1 MADSEQTDDEV
12 LRGIRSI
19 ADDDAAPHAA
29 RLRALELLAKIRGLF
44 RERRGP
50 QYVTIIR
57 HTPPLRLP
65 AESDQPADQP
75 NSQEDGDEHCDV

>member
-1 MADSEQTDDEV
+1 MADSEQTDDSV
-12 LRGIRSI
+12 LQSIRSI
-19 ADDDAAPHAA
+19 ADDDAAPHAT

-57 HTPPLRLP
+57 RTPPLRLP
-65 AESDQPADQP
+65 ADQPEK
-75 NSQEDGDEHCDV
+75 QEDGDEHCDA

>member
-1 MADSEQTDDEV
+1 MADSEQTDDSV
-12 LRGIRSI
+12 LRSIRSI
-19 ADDDAAPHAA
+19 ADDDAAPHAT

-57 HTPPLRLP
+57 RTPPLRLP
-65 AESDQPADQP
+65 AESDQPDDQEAD
-75 NSQEDGDEHCDV
+75 DEQRDA

>member
-1 MADSEQTDDEV
+1 MADSEQTDDSV

-19 ADDDAAPHAA
+19 ADDDAAPHAT

-57 HTPPLRLP
+57 RTPPLRLP
-65 AESDQPADQP
+65 ADQPDDQ
-75 NSQEDGDEHCDV
+75 ETDDEQRDA